1 MREQSPTP
9 KLGSHAAADPVGPEP
24 AAEARAVPRLVV
36 GAGSL
41 GVGAVVILSGLSAFP
56 EEGGPTSF
64 LLPVLGIGL
73 GIVFFQTAW
82 RVLGE

>member
-1 MREQSPTP
+1 M
-9 KLGSHAAADPVGPEP
+9 
-24 AAEARAVPRLVV
+24 VV

-56 EEGGPTSF
+56 EEGGVTSL
-64 LLPVLGIGL
+64 LLPLLGVGL
-73 GIVFFQTAW
+73 GLVFFQTAW